1 LVVYTNGSGQL
12 SAESGFGYDAGNN
25 KLTVGYVDVN
35 NDVVI
40 KGDLTV
46 LGQAISAFTSNLYIE
61 DPSITLNYNPT
72 GSSTNFSVNSG
83 FVVQDGN
90 GISGGSVNFDIVRM
104 QSLSG
109 DTNEYPL
116 ETGYTNRG
124 WITQLN
130 DIIIRSTDVND
141 SGSAVAGNITGVRVL
156 AEFDTLS
163 GGSY

>member
-1 LVVYTNGSGQL
+1 
-12 SAESGFGYDAGNN
+12 
-25 KLTVGYVDVN
+25 
-35 NDVVI
+35 
-40 KGDLTV
+40 
-46 LGQAISAFTSNLYIE
+46 
-61 DPSITLNYNPT
+61 
-72 GSSTNFSVNSG
+72 
-83 FVVQDGN
+83 
-90 GISGGSVNFDIVRM
+90 M

-156 AEFDTLS
+156 AEFDILD
-163 GGSY
+163 GGTY